1 MDMRKVGGDA
11 RPLFYSFRLY
21 LNSNGARVLGKGG
34 ALILEAIDKRGS
46 IALAAEELKMSYRF
60 VWNSIQRTEDRLG
73 KPVVVTRRGGTP
85 NSRRKGGGSTKLT
98 PVGRAL
104 LRDYRIM
111 EERLQSQIRPR
122 SRSLAHT
129 Q

>member
-1 MDMRKVGGDA
+1 MRIQN
-11 RPLFYSFRLY
+11 RELHYSFRLY
-21 LNSNGARVLGKGG
+21 LVYDGKRVLGKGG
-34 ALILEAIDKRGS
+34 AQILDAVERLGS
-46 IALAAEELKMSYRF
+46 LTAAAKELKMSYRF

-73 KPVVVTRRGGTP
+73 KRVVVTRRGGTP
-85 NSRRKGGGSTKLT
+85 HSRRKGGGSTKLS

-111 EERLQSQIRPR
+111 EERLQSQIRAR
-122 SRSLAHT
+122 SHSFAHT